1 MLSHVLG
8 SLIKTD
14 FLANTEMCR
23 TARSAEREK
32 PRPFKTVFIAGHS
45 LYKILPEFTQGRQL
59 SGIDDVLV
67 AAVHTDFLVVVFWW
81 CFFSN
86 SSFTAS
92 PSLVSKPY
100 LLCSFLFL
108 FFFQPYY

>member
-1 MLSHVLG
+1 
-8 SLIKTD
+8 
-14 FLANTEMCR
+14 MCR

-67 AAVHTDFLVVVFWW
+67 AAVHTDFLVVF
-81 CFFSN
+81 FFSN
-86 SSFTAS
+86 SSFTAL